1 VFGYEGYEEHLVGL
15 GYRYNM
21 LTRRGRDY
29 MLNSLLQ
36 FKTRKI
42 EPATSQTRALIKRWP
57 SYHAADGNTTLI
69 LVEALGDCLSVSK
82 NSRAM

>member
-1 VFGYEGYEEHLVGL
+1 VFGYKGYEDELVGL

-36 FKTRKI
+36 LNTRKI
-42 EPATSQTRALIKRWP
+42 EPATPQTRALIKLWP
-57 SYHAADGNTTLI
+57 TYHEADGNTTLI
-69 LVEALGDCLSVSK
+69 LVEALGDCLRVPK
-82 NSRAM
+82 NSRVV